1 MTRRFVQV
9 DVFGKSPFL
18 GNPLA
23 VVLDAEG
30 IDDDTMATI
39 AHWTNLSET
48 TFVLPP
54 TTDAADYR
62 VRIWTPFGELPFAGH
77 PTLGTCWAWR
87 ANGGVSKEPGVTV
100 QECSAGLITVRDDGD
115 RLAFAAPPLVRS
127 GPVEPELVADVI
139 DAMQLDPSDVEDS
152 QWVDNG
158 PGWMA
163 VLLRSADAVRAAHA
177 SRMPTKVGLVGL
189 VGPIGNESVQEG
201 AAADIEVRAFFPK
214 DGMPAEDPVTGSLN
228 ASLGQWLIGSGR
240 LRSPYVASQGTAL
253 GRAGRVVCQRGRR
266 RADLG
271 GRHHPHTDR
280 GHDRHLIETTSRRA
294 FARHRPTRTTN

>member
-1 MTRRFVQV
+1 MSRRFVQV
-9 DVFGKSPFL
+9 DVFGKAPFL

-30 IDDDTMATI
+30 IDEETMARI
-39 AHWTNLSET
+39 ARWTNLSET

-87 ANGGVSKEPGVTV
+87 VDGGVSKQSGTSV
-100 QECSAGLITVRDDGD
+100 QECAAGLITVRDDGG

-163 VLLRSADAVRAAHA
+163 LLLRSADAVRAARPRRLA
-177 SRMPTKVGLVGL
+177 TKVGLVGL
-189 VGPIGNESVQEG
+189 VGPEPEG
-201 AAADIEVRAFFPK
+201 GDADVEVRAFFPK

-240 LRSPYVASQGTAL
+240 LRSPYVAAQGSVL
-253 GRAGRVVCQRGRR
+253 GRAGRVFVSE
-266 RADLG
+266 DDG
-271 GRHHPHTDR
+271 GQVWVAGTV
-280 GHDRHLIETTSRRA
+280 HLLIDGTIDC
-294 FARHRPTRTTN
+294 

>member
-1 MTRRFVQV
+1 M
-9 DVFGKSPFL
+9 FGQSPFL

-30 IDDDTMATI
+30 IDDETMATI
-39 AHWTNLSET
+39 ARWTNLSET

-87 ANGGVSKEPGVTV
+87 TNGGVSEQPGIAV
-100 QECSAGLITVRDDGD
+100 QECAAGLITVRDDGD
-115 RLAFAAPPLVRS
+115 RLAFEAPPLVRS

-139 DAMQLDPSDVEDS
+139 DAMQLDQSDVEDA

-163 VLLRSADAVRAAHA
+163 VLLRSADAVRAA
-177 SRMPTKVGLVGL
+177 RPRRLPTKVGLVGL
-189 VGPIGNESVQEG
+189 VGRESEG
-201 AAADIEVRAFFPK
+201 ADADVEVRAFFPK

-240 LRSPYVASQGTAL
+240 LRSPYVASQGSAL
-253 GRAGRVVCQRGRR
+253 GRAGRVHVS
-266 RADLG
+266 ADG
-271 GRHHPHTDR
+271 DGQIWVAGTVRT
-280 GHDRHLIETTSRRA
+280 LIEGTIDV
-294 FARHRPTRTTN
+294 